1 LGLAHGIP
9 YTISI
14 DAVTMNF
21 QDAEIGTYTC
31 RKGCMW
37 LAEWL
42 ILTTELSNK
51 EIARISE
58 VSKSRISPLRRKLRT

>member
-1 LGLAHGIP
+1 
-9 YTISI
+9 
-14 DAVTMNF
+14 MNF
-21 QDAEIGTYTC
+21 QDAEIGAYTC

-51 EIARISE
+51 EIAIISE